1 MKDAILFKLLLIVKG
16 NGNIT
21 ELKKDGHSY
30 VRIAEF
36 VKYLVDEE
44 LAEKK
49 DGKLSLSDIGMKRL
63 KELNKKHDRKNFTQW
78 IVPEDRSRVDKLD
91 KSFVYLPNQNEL
103 NF

>member
-1 MKDAILFKLLLIVKG
+1 MKDAILFKLLLVVKG
-16 NGNIT
+16 SGNIT
-21 ELKKDGHSY
+21 DLRKDGHSY

-36 VKYLVDEE
+36 IQYLEEEE

-49 DGKLSLSDIGMKRL
+49 DGRFTLSDTGIQRL
-63 KELNKKHDRKNFTQW
+63 KELNKKYDRKHFNQW

-91 KSFVYLPNQNEL
+91 KNFVYLPNQNEL

>member
-1 MKDAILFKLLLIVKG
+1 MKDTILFKLLLIVKG

-21 ELKKDGHSY
+21 DLRKDGHSY

-36 VKYLVDEE
+36 INYLEEEE

-49 DGKLSLSDIGMKRL
+49 DGKFTISNTGMKRL